1 MNYKNGEELRDEMTK
16 LLRIFLLVTLLLFF
30 GLTEVLSKTI
40 PVVDRKYFPSA
51 QRIIKESKESISIA
65 MFVAKRGE
73 KVDNLIEELKKAAG
87 RGVKIRVLLD
97 DRLTANQL
105 TKKFLEEKNIEARF
119 DSPEKTTHNKI
130 IISDEKIVL
139 IGSTNWTEMSLG
151 YANEA
156 NVMIEDRKMAE
167 YFQEYF
173 DYLWKDSSKDILP
186 FKSFRGEIIPIID
199 REYFDVVQATMKKA
213 KKRIWVM
220 VYGFKLSSSRN
231 TRADILADEMIKA
244 RKRGVK
250 VRVILEKSDFNE
262 WLNRMNGETIEY
274 FKKNGIE
281 ARLDNKNVI
290 THAKVVIIDDS
301 VFLGSTNWSYGGL
314 ELWHNSDI
322 LIRNKKIV
330 DFFVDYFKASELQ

>member
-1 MNYKNGEELRDEMTK
+1 MNYKTSEGLKNEMTK
-16 LLRIFLLVTLLLFF
+16 LLRIFLFGTLLLFF

-51 QRIIKESKESISIA
+51 QRIIRESKESISIA

-73 KVDNLIEELKKAAG
+73 KVNNLIEELKKAAEK
-87 RGVKIRVLLD
+87 GVKIRILLD

-130 IISDEKIVL
+130 IISDGKTIL

-151 YANEA
+151 YTNEA
-156 NVMIEDRKMAE
+156 NVMIEDREIAK
-167 YFQEYF
+167 YFRVYF
-173 DYLWKDSSKDILP
+173 DYLWKDSSKDISP
-186 FKSFRGEIIPIID
+186 FKSFRGEITPLID
-199 REYFDVVQATMKKA
+199 REYFDVVRKMMKKA

-220 VYGFKLSSSRN
+220 VYGFKLSSSGN

-244 RKRGVK
+244 RKRGVEVK
-250 VRVILEKSDFNE
+250 VILEKSDFNE
-262 WLNRMNGETIEY
+262 WLNRMNSKTIDY
-274 FKKNGIE
+274 FKENGIE
-281 ARLDNKNVI
+281 AQLDNEDII

-330 DFFVDYFKASELQ
+330 DFFVDYFEVLELQ